1 MTATIKREKIS
12 LGGYDM
18 WLDRSRG
25 SALIIFDKEN
35 SKKGLCVD
43 VMGSYPNIWI
53 LSSDLTKTEKQE
65 LISHLKNST
74 L

>member
-1 MTATIKREKIS
+1 MAKAIEKREKIS

-25 SALIIFDKEN
+25 SALIIFDKES

-43 VMGSYPNIWI
+43 VMGTLPNIYISSSI
-53 LSSDLTKTEKQE
+53 LSNDEKKQ
-65 LISHLKNST
+65 LVNYLKHGR
-74 L
+74 